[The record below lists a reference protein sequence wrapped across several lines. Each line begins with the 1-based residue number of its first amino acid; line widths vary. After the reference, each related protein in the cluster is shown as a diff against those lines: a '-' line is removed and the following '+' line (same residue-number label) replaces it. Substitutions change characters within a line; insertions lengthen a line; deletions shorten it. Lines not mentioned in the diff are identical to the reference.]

1 MAISRRMF
9 RSFLVVVTFISLLL
23 TGAFALSAE
32 LCSPTAPEGSPQ
44 ALANLMCEKQCNEL
58 QCGQYFDKPDFSCAQ
73 HCRETPPTPEAM
85 IGNCLKGATWN
96 VAVGIVMTPVNVLGL
111 VTETLSKVG
120 GELDA
125 VAKDPVRKRELAFEA
140 AMLSTVSNKP
150 LAEYTLDE
158 IKKADDK
165 IRDLDV
171 GDLMRKRAQVQEMAT
186 TDHKYEAWLRKNN
199 IPIPSL
205 DRDLRASYDLASWG
219 ESQLKALGF
228 RWQCYDGAQ
237 RSELVCEAIGSLVVP
252 GLAGKLA
259 SKIPLPSRALVK
271 AFLKDEG
278 EGKPQVGALKP
289 GASARDTYTA
299 DFLQTRTTTTEQNKS
314 YLASKKDPNERV
326 YFVAEHAELKDNNDR
341 LKNKNFVTAMT
352 NRFHQLM
359 NDEMDKVR
367 AANPGLTASLDG
379 SSAATVQQDF
389 KAFRIALGGKIPKD
403 LDAQLDRA
411 FQAANEKFKKE
422 LHDRKVIRPEDD
434 PSKWFR
440 AGRGADAD
448 HADLRARQARDQAP
462 GENRMASDQDPKT
475 EALLQKKY
483 EAVQQTRADLEKSY
497 GSSPIMQGAP
507 GEMIPD
513 KQVFGLIKNYKD
525 PQALAQAVRSR
536 FHTQSFNTA
545 DAQRLID
552 YDKQVNQFPV
562 GIHEAER
569 HIVNLDKGNKG
580 GMTLDFRNMN
590 IANKEATAKALAK
603 SKSMNDAVTG
613 ARAGE
618 VKVTEVF
625 KAKRDEFKKMRAG
638 AECTGDDCAEAFISK
653 KMTLSEKQA
662 ILRDAATNDKLRE
675 TRIAFVKDGV
685 KNVNDRNTIGTHG
698 EGIEKYMR
706 GRLQTSLP
714 PEVIDRLTFATDMQT
729 RKLNTGRVD
738 LIIGT
743 APDLKLTADQLTRIR
758 EALAKAVQ
766 DQNDF
771 LYKEEKIHATYSVGP
786 DAAQSFIVIPTV
798 GAPKKKPDAGE

>member
-1 MAISRRMF
+1 MF
-9 RSFLVVVTFISLLL
+9 ARFRFALTFISLLFL
-23 TGAFALSAE
+23 T
-32 LCSPTAPEGSPQ
+32 
-44 ALANLMCEKQCNEL
+44 ALANGAEICLSTAPDGTPQGLATAACEQQCFQLN
-58 QCGQYFDKPDFSCAQ
+58 CGKYFDQPDFSCAKR
-73 HCRETPPTPEAM
+73 CRDPGQSALEIVGQCLKRGTVDVLVGIAKTPVALADLMSKTGDAIEKIDKYPELKRQLALEAAVLTKVSSKALADYTPEEKA
-85 IGNCLKGATWN
+85 
-96 VAVGIVMTPVNVLGL
+96 
-111 VTETLSKVG
+111 
-120 GELDA
+120 
-125 VAKDPVRKRELAFEA
+125 
-140 AMLSTVSNKP
+140 
-150 LAEYTLDE
+150 
-158 IKKADDK
+158 KADAL
-165 IRDLDV
+165 IRDIDV
-171 GDLMRKRAQVQEMAT
+171 IALVNKRAQVQDMAL
-186 TDHKYEAWLRKNN
+186 TDRNYQAWLAKNH
-199 IPIPSL
+199 IPVGL
-205 DRDLRASYDLASWG
+205 LEKNTTAADDLLKLVTGKLKDLG
-219 ESQLKALGF
+219 YEL
-228 RWQCYDGAQ
+228 QCYDGAE
-237 RSELVCEAIGSLVVP
+237 RTELVCEAVGSFFAPAGAAKL
-252 GLAGKLA
+252 LA
-259 SKIPLPSRALVK
+259 KIPLPKGQLLRDFARDESSGNPSRGV
-271 AFLKDEG
+271 ESR
-278 EGKPQVGALKP
+278 EVPSP
-289 GASARDTYTA
+289 RDTYTE
-299 DFLQTRTTTTEQNKS
+299 DFLHTKTTTTEQNKS

-359 NDEMDKVR
+359 NEEMEKVR

-379 SSAATVQQDF
+379 STTETVQQDF
-389 KAFRIALGGKIPKD
+389 KAYRIALGGKIPPD

-422 LHDRKVIRPEDD
+422 LRDRHVIRPEDD

-440 AGRGADAD
+440 AGRGSDAD

-462 GENRMASDQDPKT
+462 GENLMAIDQDPKT
-475 EALLQKKY
+475 EILLQQKY
-483 EAVQQTRADLEKSY
+483 ETVQQTRADLEKAY
-497 GSSPIMQGAP
+497 GSSPIMQGSP
-507 GEMIPD
+507 GSKIPD
-513 KQVFGLIKNYKD
+513 KQVFGLIKIYKD

-545 DAQRLID
+545 DAQRLIE
-552 YDKQVNQFPV
+552 YDKQVNHFPV

-569 HIVNLDKGNKG
+569 NIVNLDKGKQG

-590 IANKEATAKALAK
+590 IANKEATAEALAK
-603 SKSMNDAVTG
+603 SNSLRDAVTR

-625 KAKRDEFKKMRAG
+625 KAKRDEFKKMRVG
-638 AECTGDDCAEAFISK
+638 AECTGDDCAEAFITK

-662 ILRDAATNDKLRE
+662 VVREAASNDKLRE

-729 RKLNTGRVD
+729 RTLNTGRVD

-743 APDLKLTADQLTRIR
+743 PPDLKLTTDQLTRIR
-758 EALAKAVQ
+758 ESLAKAVQ

-786 DAAQSFIVIPTV
+786 DAAQSFVIIPHV
-798 GAPKKKPDAGE
+798 DASQKKDAAP